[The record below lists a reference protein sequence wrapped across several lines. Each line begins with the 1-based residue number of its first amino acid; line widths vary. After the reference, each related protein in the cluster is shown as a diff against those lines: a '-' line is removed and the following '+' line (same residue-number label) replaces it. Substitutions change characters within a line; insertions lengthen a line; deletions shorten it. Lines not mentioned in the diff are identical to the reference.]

1 MGQEAGEAQ
10 RVTERR
16 IKIGTR
22 APSATRGR
30 SQRPSAIDPRLIP
43 FRDAMADLLVEWL
56 LKQPRFAH
64 LRQDREVG

>member
-1 MGQEAGEAQ
+1 M
-10 RVTERR
+10 TERR

-30 SQRPSAIDPRLIP
+30 AMRPATIDPRLIP
-43 FRDAMADLLVEWL
+43 FRDGMADLLVEWV

-64 LRQDREVG
+64 LRKDREVG